1 MSGTTRVA
9 IVDDHRIFRAGLIEI
24 LQTFDDIEVVGS
36 GGTADD
42 AVRIA
47 RTETPDVLVLDL
59 DMPGPDNADLAGLD
73 AIRAITVDSPSVN
86 IVVLTMHDDPSIVRR
101 LIQTGISS
109 YLIKS
114 TGRHELHAAIKSAAG
129 GGDSVMVNV
138 SRTTA
143 SALAASPSPRAEA
156 VTRRERDILRCLA
169 ASGGSNKTIA
179 AELYISEA
187 TVKRHL
193 ATIYD
198 KLGTHTRTQTVRQAQ
213 LLGLLDGS

>member
-9 IVDDHRIFRAGLIEI
+9 VIDDHQIFREGLIEI

-36 GGTADD
+36 GGSAQD

-47 RTETPDVLVLDL
+47 RIDSPDVLVLDL
-59 DMPGPDNADLAGLD
+59 DMPEPDSSELAGLD
-73 AIRAITVDSPSVN
+73 AIRAIAVDSPSVK
-86 IVVLTMHDDPSIVRR
+86 IVVLTMHDDPGIVRR

-114 TGRHELHAAIKSAAG
+114 TGRNELHAAIKNAAG
-129 GGDSVMVNV
+129 GSDSVMVNV

-143 SALAASPSPRAEA
+143 SALSAPPSPRAEA
-156 VTRRERDILRCLA
+156 VTPREREILRCLSE
-169 ASGGSNKTIA
+169 SGGSNKAIA
-179 AELYISEA
+179 AELHISES

-193 ATIYD
+193 ATIYE

-213 LLGLLDGS
+213 LLGLLNG